1 MWRLQYPPG
10 VSERADDLAEVE
22 EMIAI
27 GELDCAIEEL
37 RWLLQGCSDLLA
49 AHQLLGTLALEEEDY
64 ALGRG
69 HFGIVYDLVR
79 EVIPAGGLRGTL
91 PYSIAE
97 NQVIYESGRGLAHC
111 LRKTDKVDLARDV
124 VRQLLEWDPS
134 DPVKLRS
141 WVEGWT

>member
-1 MWRLQYPPG
+1 
-10 VSERADDLAEVE
+10 VAERADDLAEVE
-22 EMIAI
+22 QMIAV

-49 AHQLLGTLALEEEDY
+49 AHQLLGTMALEEEDF

-79 EVIPAGGLRGTL
+79 EVLPPTGLRGTL
-91 PYSIAE
+91 PYAIAE

-134 DPVKLRS
+134 DPVKLRT
-141 WVEGWT
+141 WVEGWN